1 LGLLGYRLACLPE
14 LQAGREEVSD
24 ELDLS
29 LSLRCEGPWSTG
41 YPKREPGWYIDLRSN
56 EGYRAL
62 VDHAPITPD
71 EAVKI
76 AESIDSV
83 LNLALTPQVRAT
95 NARVHAYLTRSVEQA
110 QEAVARLE
118 RSKMRLADFVSASS
132 PPSTHMSD
140 GSPTDVDG
148 REHTQ

>member
-1 LGLLGYRLACLPE
+1 
-14 LQAGREEVSD
+14 VSD
-24 ELDLS
+24 DLDLS

-62 VDHAPITPD
+62 VDHAPITPE

-83 LNLALTPQVRAT
+83 LNLSLTPQVKAT
-95 NARVHAYLTRSVEQA
+95 NERVHSYLKRSVDQA

-118 RSKMRLADFVSASS
+118 RSKQRLADFVSAAS
-132 PPSTHMSD
+132 PPSTHTSD
-140 GSPTDVDG
+140 GSPESTENG
-148 REHTQ
+148 GEQT

>member
-1 LGLLGYRLACLPE
+1 
-14 LQAGREEVSD
+14 VSE

-41 YPKREPGWYIDLRSN
+41 YPKREQGWYIDLRSN

-71 EAVKI
+71 EALRI

-83 LNLALTPQVRAT
+83 LDLSLTLQVKAT
-95 NARVHAYLTRSVEQA
+95 NARVHAYLQQSVDQA

-118 RSKMRLADFVSASS
+118 RSKQRLADFVSASS
-132 PPSTHMSD
+132 PPSTHVD
-140 GSPTDVDG
+140 GSPESTESTAEKLD
-148 REHTQ
+148 